1 MDESRFAAA
10 LERAQ
15 QLMNDSTF
23 NSLVEKK
30 SGNVSFSP
38 NDDIIKENVKG
49 SSHDNFMSEIAAI
62 KETGINN
69 ILETV
74 KNRQIGDNA
83 LSTTPNV
90 IERLVSKNTINPK
103 TVTENILPN
112 NYIAN
117 SAIDYSIIKAI
128 VNECISSQLSN
139 IKETLINES
148 TLRGFTIKEGNKV
161 QFIAKNG
168 NLYEGELKLKKIKN
182 K

>member
-38 NDDIIKENVKG
+38 NDDIIKENAKG
-49 SSHDNFMSEIAAI
+49 SSHENFMSEIAAI

-74 KNRQIGDNA
+74 KNRQIGDNS

-112 NYIAN
+112 NYIKINFSKDENNDSIRVLNFKAYGERLN
-117 SAIDYSIIKAI
+117 QIID
-128 VNECISSQLSN
+128 N
-139 IKETLINES
+139 IK
-148 TLRGFTIKEGNKV
+148 
-161 QFIAKNG
+161 
-168 NLYEGELKLKKIKN
+168 
-182 K
+182 